1 MIVNLQ
7 LRGRKLLKN
16 LMPLLI
22 NDVDAVKEKAFET
35 LEEVT
40 GINTKSGLQKLLIE
54 MQIIETPVWDDV
66 SQIYMYIR
74 TYVYRYIRIYVY
86 IYT

>member
-1 MIVNLQ
+1 M
-7 LRGRKLLKN
+7 R
-16 LMPLLI
+16 LLI

-74 TYVYRYIRIYVY
+74 TYVYRYIYTY
-86 IYT
+86 IYTLKHAASIYVRIYLIAFSS